1 MAGNIKQVV
10 ERIRNKIPFNKGISR
25 MPVNSLPGFLG
36 DMQNFEYSDGTLK
49 NRLGSR
55 VINFMSDNLW
65 YHIETFQICGVNVTL
80 GLNYKRELW
89 AWLPQW
95 PETDFRVCNSS
106 PFRTYRHTRSAT
118 GADDYTRH
126 FSFTQGNKFWM
137 KEDAQTVIIFSDYG
151 EIFRIMKNGFFRI
164 TADEDYADQSEA
176 VQDIRDDFNAT
187 TGRLYLDI
195 KEATNKVFDERMYIG
210 DEYIRR
216 SHRITGETRFAWVNE
231 LNVISELS
239 DPIDIEGYRHV
250 VVSKF
255 PVVDYDANGKI
266 FPINRLISYD
276 MASDEAVYENA
287 KLGIREATLVDN
299 KWEPTYPFSPY
310 FEKIMACGVFLYM
323 EQDGQY
329 RFDDGT
335 SVVEITIPKG
345 LYACFALN
353 ERAIDGLSSTITP
366 LSVEDDDYN
375 YNILK
380 MSIKSYTQT
389 DLSSDQYNYFIID
402 TINVLPAMPLVVN
415 SNIPDNA
422 LSIPEI
428 VPTLESPAPTPPIP
442 ASIVYSD
449 NVGFVTSG
457 GTWIKFKDLSEISKT
472 VKSNNIV
479 ISGTARTISF
489 QGALFESRTFF
500 YKDEHTDNVAFYSYY
515 LAAIE
520 SAITN
525 NVSMWQNKGYDCW
538 DYLGSMQITPTQI
551 SLNPLGVVVSS
562 IPDECNVTLQGSDEL
577 VQDCFYSLNS
587 RFALWNNSHIQGISQ
602 RAFLDVGTGEMIYED
617 NLSDL
622 SGNQNIHPE
631 DKTIKI
637 VYAPLM
643 TLDYTGLRRIPMP
656 LPMIRRAM
664 RNPQHIALSCGYVYS
679 IEDGKVWYGSVN
691 DCMMVDSFEVNA
703 SIYQVAEF
711 DSGLI
716 LATNKGLLFVDV
728 GSPVRSV
735 VRGETIIAR
744 FIAPCSGGVIA
755 IEGRDIY
762 IIYKHITDSGAW
774 YPSAIKINPTASEIN
789 LEGELKT
796 VSIGKYIYLA
806 DDWNLWIY
814 NIDEKMWCGKFNYG
828 SRIHRLFVFNG
839 KLAIIFD
846 SGIDRKLA
854 FDRPI
859 GRQS

>member
-1 MAGNIKQVV
+1 MAGNLKQVV

-106 PFRTYRHTRSAT
+106 PFRTYRHTSSAT
-118 GADDYTRH
+118 GTSSYTRH

-164 TADEDYADQSEA
+164 TADEDYADQREA

-239 DPIDIEGYRHV
+239 DPIDIEGYKHV

-255 PVVDYDANGKI
+255 QPVPLGEKKAINFERIVKYNGEV
-266 FPINRLISYD
+266 NTSS
-276 MASDEAVYENA
+276 AAQEHTST
-287 KLGIREATLVDN
+287 GWQEATLVAD
-299 KWEPTYPFSPY
+299 KW
-310 FEKIMACGVFLYM
+310 V
-323 EQDGQY
+323 
-329 RFDDGT
+329 
-335 SVVEITIPKG
+335 
-345 LYACFALN
+345 
-353 ERAIDGLSSTITP
+353 
-366 LSVEDDDYN
+366 
-375 YNILK
+375 
-380 MSIKSYTQT
+380 
-389 DLSSDQYNYFIID
+389 
-402 TINVLPAMPLVVN
+402 
-415 SNIPDNA
+415 
-422 LSIPEI
+422 
-428 VPTLESPAPTPPIP
+428 PAPTYTEEVDVFGFILAVERGYYDDGSGNKTEIPEGVYLCLSTDTGAPTGILPIKP
-442 ASIVYSD
+442 TNTEYNFNAITLPMIDIGREYTYED
-449 NVGFVTSG
+449 EVTFYTAPVLSLGDLAIPSLVKVALG
-457 GTWIKFKDLSEISKT
+457 GTDTSDYVEMVSFDGTYNYDETVIDFRSTVGLYSSAYIKLSDSYNSKLFDGNNNYLISNT
-472 VKSNNIV
+472 VSGEYLSFSGRFFETKIKMLTSNPQAGNKMEWSTELV
-479 ISGTARTISF
+479 R
-489 QGALFESRTFF
+489 
-500 YKDEHTDNVAFYSYY
+500 
-515 LAAIE
+515 AIE
-520 SAITN
+520 GADFLSSAGW
-525 NVSMWQNKGYDCW
+525 SFFQNKGYDCW
-538 DYLGSMQITPTQI
+538 DCVGYLKAVNI
-551 SLNPLGVVVSS
+551 SS
-562 IPDECNVTLQGSDEL
+562 IDIDNGLIYIDNVPDNADIAL
-577 VQDCFYSLNS
+577 VCSEVDIWDAIDSLTQ
-587 RFALWNNSHIQGISQ
+587 RFALWNESHIQGISQ
-602 RAFLDVGTGEMIYED
+602 RFFADIVNRE
-617 NLSDL
+617 
-622 SGNQNIHPE
+622 
-631 DKTIKI
+631 I
-637 VYAPLM
+637 VYEGEFQAETNNLNIRDAEINYNDYEIRSAPLM

-656 LPMIRRAM
+656 LPLIRRAM
-664 RNPQHIALSCGYVYS
+664 RNPQHIALSGGYVYS

-839 KLAIIFD
+839 KLAISFD

-854 FDRPI
+854 FDRPFK
-859 GRQS
+859 GGK